1 MQSITGIAGP
11 RSPLA
16 STAMSNRTP
25 PRRISAQIR
34 WTLGSLD
41 IEPRLVTLLES
52 VARNGNLQAAAR
64 SAGLSYRHAWGLLE
78 AAGNTLGDQLVI
90 RQQGRGTL
98 LSPLGTKLLE
108 GMVDVNGSFAA
119 ALREGEARMAGHLA
133 EAPVTQ
139 ANSGKVIVHASH
151 DLALAQM
158 REAFTR
164 ATGIGLELQFHGS
177 LDCLSALR
185 RKQCDIAGFH
195 LPAIP
200 GTRTLAAQFLPY
212 LGLKGLQATHLL
224 DRTQGLMVRAGNP
237 KHLTRLADLAKPGVR
252 FVNRQPGSGTRLCL
266 DFLLSQQGVAPSGIH
281 GYSHEEFTHAAVA
294 ATVASGMADAAF
306 GIEAAA
312 REQSLDFVPV
322 VNEHYYLA
330 ARTTALARPGAQALL
345 AWLDSRAFRRLV
357 NSLAGYRSTAALKWQ
372 AAAHILR

>member
-1 MQSITGIAGP
+1 MQFITGI
-11 RSPLA
+11 
-16 STAMSNRTP
+16 TP
-25 PRRISAQIR
+25 SMAQTHRISAQIR
-34 WTLGSLD
+34 WTLDGLD

-52 VARNGNLQAAAR
+52 VARNGNLQAAAK

-78 AAGNTLGDQLVI
+78 AAGNILGDQLVI

-98 LSPLGTKLLE
+98 LSPLGTKLLQ

-133 EAPVTQ
+133 EAPATQ
-139 ANSGKVIVHASH
+139 ARSGRVAVHASH

-164 ATGIGLELQFHGS
+164 STGIALELQFHGS

-185 RKQCDIAGFH
+185 RKRCEIAGFH

-200 GTRTLAAQFLPY
+200 GARTLAAQFLPY
-212 LGLKGLQATHLL
+212 LGLKGWLATHLL

-237 KHLTRLADLAKPGVR
+237 KHLHRLADLTKPGVR

-266 DFLLSQQGVAPSGIH
+266 DFLLAQQGVAPAGIH

-294 ATVASGMADAAF
+294 ATVASGMADVAF

-312 REQSLDFVPV
+312 REQALDFVPV

-330 ARTTALARPGAQALL
+330 ARASALARPGVHALL
-345 AWLDSRAFRRLV
+345 AWLDSRNFRRLV
-357 NSLAGYRSTAALKWQ
+357 NGLAGYRSTAALDWRP
-372 AAAHILR
+372 AAQILR

>member
-1 MQSITGIAGP
+1 M
-11 RSPLA
+11 PLL
-16 STAMSNRTP
+16 P
-25 PRRISAQIR
+25 RISAQIR
-34 WTLGSLD
+34 WTLGPLE
-41 IEPRLVTLLES
+41 IEPRLVALLES
-52 VARNGNLQAAAR
+52 VARNGNLQAAAK

-90 RQQGRGTL
+90 RHQGRGTA

-119 ALREGEARMAGHLA
+119 ALREGEARMAAHIA
-133 EAPVTQ
+133 QAPATPVAST
-139 ANSGKVIVHASH
+139 GVVLHASH

-158 REAFTR
+158 RGVFAR

-177 LDCLSALR
+177 LDCLAALR
-185 RKQCDIAGFH
+185 RKQCDLAGFH

-212 LGLKGLQATHLL
+212 LGLRGWQATHLL

-237 KHLTRLADLAKPGVR
+237 KQLQRLADLAKSGVR

-266 DFLLSQQGVAPSGIH
+266 DFLLSQQGVSPADIH
-281 GYSHEEFTHAAVA
+281 GYTHEEFTHAAVA
-294 ATVASGMADAAF
+294 AAVASGMADVAF

-312 REQSLDFVPV
+312 REHALDFVPV

-330 ARTTALARPGAQALL
+330 ARPASLARPGVRALL
-345 AWLDSRAFRRLV
+345 AHLDSRAFRRLV
-357 NSLAGYRSTAALKWQ
+357 NSLAGYRSTAALQWQ
-372 AAAHILR
+372 PAAQIIR

>member
-1 MQSITGIAGP
+1 MRPA
-11 RSPLA
+11 
-16 STAMSNRTP
+16 
-25 PRRISAQIR
+25 RRISAQIR
-34 WTLGSLD
+34 WTLGGLD

-52 VARNGNLQAAAR
+52 VARNGNLQAAAK

-78 AAGNTLGDQLVI
+78 AAGVTLGDQLVI
-90 RQQGRGTL
+90 RQQGRGTR

-119 ALREGEARMAGHLA
+119 ALREGEARMAAHLA
-133 EAPVTQ
+133 EAPATP
-139 ANSGKVIVHASH
+139 ARSGRVVLYASH

-158 REAFTR
+158 RPLFTR
-164 ATGIGLELQFHGS
+164 ATGIDLELQFHGS
-177 LDCLSALR
+177 LDGLAALR
-185 RKQCDIAGFH
+185 RQQCDLAGFH

-200 GTRTLAAQFLPY
+200 GTRRLAAQFLPY
-212 LGLKGLQATHLL
+212 LGLKGWQAAHLL

-237 KHLTRLADLAKPGVR
+237 RQLRRLADLTRPGLR

-266 DFLLSQQGVAPSGIH
+266 DFLLAQQGLSPAQIH
-281 GYSHEEFTHAAVA
+281 GYPHEEFTHAAVA
-294 ATVASGMADAAF
+294 ATVASGMADAGF

-312 REQSLDFVPV
+312 REQALDFLPL

-330 ARTTALARPGAQALL
+330 ARAPTLARPGVRALL

-357 NSLAGYRSTAALKWQ
+357 NGLAGYRSTAALHWQ
-372 AAAHILR
+372 PAAQVVR

>member
-1 MQSITGIAGP
+1 MT
-11 RSPLA
+11 
-16 STAMSNRTP
+16 T

-52 VARNGNLQAAAR
+52 VGRNGNLQAAAK

-108 GMVDVNGSFAA
+108 GMVDVNGSLAA
-119 ALREGEARMAGHLA
+119 TLREGEARMAVHLE
-133 EAPVTQ
+133 EAPATQ
-139 ANSGKVIVHASH
+139 ARSGRVIIHASH

-158 REAFTR
+158 REPFTR
-164 ATGIGLELQFHGS
+164 ACGVALELQFHGS
-177 LDCLSALR
+177 LDCLSALK
-185 RKQCDIAGFH
+185 RKQCEIAGFH

-200 GTRTLAAQFLPY
+200 GARTLAAQFLPD
-212 LGLKGLQATHLL
+212 LGLKGWQATHLL

-237 KHLTRLADLAKPGVR
+237 AQLARLADLARPGVR

-266 DFLLSQQGVAPSGIH
+266 DFLLSQQGVSPAGIQ

-312 REQSLDFVPV
+312 REHSLDFVPL

-330 ARTTALARPGAQALL
+330 ARAATLARPGVQALL
-345 AWLDSRAFRRLV
+345 GWLDSRTFRRLV
-357 NSLAGYRSTAALKWQ
+357 NSLAGYRSTAALHWQ
-372 AAAHILR
+372 PATQIVR